1 MNRRTF
7 CAAIA
12 TSVLTF
18 TSLSTAKADYPDRP
32 IIIVVPFPAGSSS
45 DTLPRM
51 LAPLMS
57 KSLNGSVV
65 IENRAGANGSL
76 GATRVANAPGDGY
89 TVLLAT
95 TGVLAINQWIYASP
109 QYAPEKDFAPIVNLA
124 ATPNIIV
131 VNPTLKANTLQ
142 ELIAEAKAKPGT
154 LTFASAGNG
163 STSHICGEALKVMG
177 GVDLVHVPYQGP
189 APAIQDV
196 LGGRVSMICDNLS
209 NVVPYVNSGHLK
221 PIAVTAHEPSPQL
234 PKVPTS
240 KQAGL
245 PELEAG
251 IWYGLVA
258 PAATPREI
266 IDKLNKA
273 AVEALQDPTVKER
286 LDALGLTAIGDTPDH
301 FKIFIAQESA
311 RMENVVKLSKARIP

>member
-1 MNRRTF
+1 MPM
-7 CAAIA
+7 
-12 TSVLTF
+12 
-18 TSLSTAKADYPDRP
+18 AKAEYPDRP
-32 IIIVVPFPAGSSS
+32 IVLVVPFPAGSSS
-45 DTLPRM
+45 DTIPRM
-51 LAPLMS
+51 LAPLIS
-57 KSLNGSVV
+57 KSLGGSVV

-76 GATRVANAPGDGY
+76 GATRVANSPADGY
-89 TVLLAT
+89 TLLLAT

-109 QYAPEKDFAPIVNLA
+109 QYAPEKDFAPIVNIA
-124 ATPNIIV
+124 STPNIIV
-131 VNPTLKANTLQ
+131 VNPTVKANTLQ

-209 NVVPYVNSGHLK
+209 NVVPYVNSNHLK
-221 PIAVTAHEPSPQL
+221 AIAVTAGEPNAQL

-251 IWYGLVA
+251 IWYGMVA
-258 PAATPREI
+258 PAATPRDI
-266 IDKLNKA
+266 IEKLNKA
-273 AVEALQDPTVKER
+273 TVEALQDPTVKER
-286 LDALGLTAIGDTPDH
+286 LDTLGLTVIGDTPDH
-301 FKIFIAQESA
+301 FKAFIAQESA

>member
-18 TSLSTAKADYPDRP
+18 TSLSAAKADYPDRP

-221 PIAVTAHEPSPQL
+221 PIAVTASEPSPQL

-258 PAATPREI
+258 PIATPREI
-266 IDKLNKA
+266 VDKLNKA
-273 AVEALQDPTVKER
+273 AVEALKDPTVKER

-301 FKIFIAQESA
+301 FKTFIAQESA